1 MYMFMY
7 IYIYIYIYYIC
18 IIYTE
23 KKTRAV
29 KCNCINKPDCP
40 LSKQCQITNI
50 IYKAKLHRNFE
61 TNIKK
66 YTTELA
72 KVHSNSV
79 METIRNHS
87 VMKNIGQTQNF
98 RRNTGDLKNSKHN
111 LKYNFKF

>member
-40 LSKQCQITNI
+40 FPNN
-50 IYKAKLHRNFE
+50 AKLR
-61 TNIKK
+61 T
-66 YTTELA
+66 
-72 KVHSNSV
+72 
-79 METIRNHS
+79 
-87 VMKNIGQTQNF
+87 
-98 RRNTGDLKNSKHN
+98 
-111 LKYNFKF
+111 